1 MKVHP
6 TTCGCRTCKKR
17 KKQDS
22 KDLAFIRRSMLFVIL
37 FLVICI

>member
-1 MKVHP
+1 MRVHP
-6 TTCGCRTCKKR
+6 ITCGCKNCKKR

-22 KDLAFIRRSMLFVIL
+22 KDLGFIRRSMLLVIL